1 MSDPRFRA
9 GRSVMLLWLLLTL
22 AFLYLPIAVVI
33 IYSFNANE
41 TTVSQWAGFTTD
53 WYATAFAGT
62 GALEAMGTSLR
73 IALVNALIA
82 MLLGTMAAV
91 GLRFA
96 PRWLRVGFDTL
107 AYLTLVTPVLVMG
120 IASLVAF
127 VIAGIPRGS
136 FTILAIHVVFNSSIV
151 MLIVRARL
159 VGMPPSEEEA
169 AMDLGAG
176 RFGTFFQVTVPRLI
190 PAILAGGLLAFTYSW
205 DDYVIASFV
214 SGAQTK
220 TLPMYIWG
228 QLRFGVSPEVNVLA
242 VVTLAVTLLGLIL
255 VLFILRR
262 IFGRSGI
269 AQLTPIDMA
278 RDET

>member
-1 MSDPRFRA
+1 MARTAALAKEGMR
-9 GRSVMLLWLLLTL
+9 LWVIITL

-33 IYSFNANE
+33 VYSFNAND
-41 TTVSQWAGFTTD
+41 TIVSQWTGFTIE
-53 WYATAFAGT
+53 WYWRAFEGT

-73 IALVNALIA
+73 IALVNAVLA
-82 MLLGTMAAV
+82 MILGTLAAV

-96 PRWLRVGFDTL
+96 PRIVRVGFDTL
-107 AYLTLVTPVLVMG
+107 AYLTLVTPVLVLG

-136 FTILAIHVVFNSSIV
+136 ATILAIHVVFNSSIV
-151 MLIVRARL
+151 LLIVRARL
-159 VGMPPSEEEA
+159 VGMSPSEEEA

-176 RFGTFFQVTVPRLI
+176 RFSTFMQVTVPRLF

-214 SGAQTK
+214 SGAQTT
-220 TLPMYIWG
+220 TLPMYIFG

-242 VVTLAVTLLGLIL
+242 VVTLLVTLLGLVL
-255 VLFILRR
+255 VLLILRR
-262 IFGRSGI
+262 ILGRSGL
-269 AQLTPIDMA
+269 AALTPIDMA
-278 RDET
+278 RDES

>member
-1 MSDPRFRA
+1 MASRRIHA
-9 GRSVMLLWLLLTL
+9 GRGAMLLWLIITL

-33 IYSFNANE
+33 VYSFNANE

-53 WYATAFAGT
+53 WYWRAFKGT
-62 GALEAMGTSLR
+62 DALEAMGTSLR
-73 IALVNALIA
+73 IALLNSLIA

-96 PRWLRVGFDTL
+96 PRWLRVAFDTL

-136 FTILAIHVVFNSSIV
+136 LTILVIHVVFNSSIV

-159 VGMPPSEEEA
+159 VGMPPSEEEV

-176 RFGTFFQVTVPRLI
+176 RFGTFLQVTVPRLI

-214 SGAQTK
+214 SGAQTT

-242 VVTLAVTLLGLIL
+242 VVTLLVTLVGL
-255 VLFILRR
+255 VLVLLILRR
-262 IFGRSGI
+262 IFGRTGI

-278 RDET
+278 KDEK

>member
-1 MSDPRFRA
+1 MTRGRIGRESMRA
-9 GRSVMLLWLLLTL
+9 WVMLTL
-22 AFLYLPIAVVI
+22 VFLYLPIVVVI
-33 IYSFNANE
+33 AYSFNAND
-41 TTVSQWAGFTTD
+41 TIVSQWTGFTVE
-53 WYATAFAGT
+53 WYWRAFEGT

-73 IALVNALIA
+73 IAVVNAVLSMIF
-82 MLLGTMAAV
+82 GTLAAV

-96 PRWLRVGFDTL
+96 PRWIRVGFDTL

-136 FTILAIHVVFNSSIV
+136 LTILVIHVVFNSSIV

-159 VGMPPSEEEA
+159 VGMSPSEEEA

-176 RFGTFFQVTVPRLI
+176 RFSTAMQVTVPRLM

-214 SGAQTK
+214 SGAQTT
-220 TLPMYIWG
+220 TLPMYIFG

-242 VVTLAVTLLGLIL
+242 VVTLLVTLLGLLL
-255 VLFILRR
+255 VLLILRR
-262 IFGRSGI
+262 ILGRSGL

-278 RDET
+278 RDEA